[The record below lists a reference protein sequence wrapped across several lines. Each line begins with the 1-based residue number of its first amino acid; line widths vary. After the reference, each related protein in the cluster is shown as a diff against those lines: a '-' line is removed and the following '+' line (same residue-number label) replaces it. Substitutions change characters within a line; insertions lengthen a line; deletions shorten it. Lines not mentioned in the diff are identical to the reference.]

1 MSPQYDYQKKILI
14 LKTGNTIESLLEQ
27 GEDFEDWFITVSGLN
42 SNLFT
47 VQSLHLCEDLMD
59 LENVAGLIITGS
71 PAYVTDEAP
80 WNFTGGEYIRKAHK
94 AAIPILGV
102 CYGHQLVAWAFK
114 GEVAFRTE
122 GGESGKVH
130 IKKTMA
136 ADEDLLF
143 GALPQNF
150 KVQVSHQ
157 QSVTTLPVEAV
168 RLAGSD
174 FEINQAYRLGAI
186 TWGIQF
192 HPEFSADIIRTY
204 IKERQEDLESEGLH
218 VDALLA
224 ATMDTPVSAGLLKK
238 FCTLAINH

>member
-1 MSPQYDYQKKILI
+1 MSPQYGYKKILI
-14 LKTGNTIESLLEQ
+14 LKTGNTIESLIEQ
-27 GEDFEDWFITVSGLN
+27 GEDFEDWFIAVSGLN
-42 SNLFT
+42 SNVFA
-47 VQSLHLCEDLMD
+47 VQSLLLCEDLMD
-59 LENVAGLIITGS
+59 LENVAGS

-114 GEVAFRTE
+114 GEVAFRSE
-122 GGESGKVH
+122 GREIGTVH
-130 IKKTMA
+130 IKKTTA
-136 ADEDLLF
+136 ADEDALF

-150 KVQVSHQ
+150 TAQVSHQ

-174 FEINQAYRLGAI
+174 FEINQAYRLGAK

-204 IKERQEDLESEGLH
+204 IKERQEDLENEGLH

-224 ATMDTPVSAGLLKK
+224 ATMETPVSAELLKK
-238 FCTLAINH
+238 FCALAINH